1 VYQRQQEV
9 LDGALE
15 EEFEK
20 TIEAMDEF
28 VDQYGA
34 LETDDDLLAIKRHD
48 IEKKGRI
55 AATSTCQSIHQGH
68 NTIASTS

>member
-1 VYQRQQEV
+1 MAVGASKNKLTLRQRQQEV

-34 LETDDDLLAIKRHD
+34 LETDDDLLAIK
-48 IEKKGRI
+48 K
-55 AATSTCQSIHQGH
+55 
-68 NTIASTS
+68 